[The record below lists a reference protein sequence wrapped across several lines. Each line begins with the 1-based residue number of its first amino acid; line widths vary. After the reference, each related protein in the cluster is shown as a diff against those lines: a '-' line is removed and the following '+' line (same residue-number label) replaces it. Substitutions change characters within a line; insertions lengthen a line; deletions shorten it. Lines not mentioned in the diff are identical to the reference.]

1 MSIQEYLKDKFGI
14 VYCVLCAF
22 WNDNKG
28 NIKSVFQ
35 DYIGLI
41 IILIF
46 GLGMLPTV
54 VNAVV
59 SLNTTNFTFTGAS
72 GAITLIDLIPL
83 VYIAGL
89 VMVVVG
95 MALYIRG
102 GQD

>member
-1 MSIQEYLKDKFGI
+1 MSLQEYLREKVQI
-14 VYCVLCAF
+14 VYVMVLAF
-22 WNDNKG
+22 WHDNKG
-28 NIKSVFQ
+28 TIKSVFQ
-35 DYIGLI
+35 DYIGLV

-54 VNAVV
+54 VNVV
-59 SLNTTNFTFTGAS
+59 VQLNTTNFTFTGAE

-89 VMVVVG
+89 VLLVVG

-102 GQD
+102 GD